1 MARKKTEIS
10 NKSFTG
16 KKTPAQSE
24 TQLQWPKITTKEAL
38 ECRELIPDQIY
49 VIDEFLSVEEC
60 ASFSK
65 FITSL
70 PLVAT
75 PPPKK
80 GEATRVNPT
89 ARHIRQ
95 LTGLLSSDRI
105 SFQSKEFAMTV
116 FNAIWPHL
124 PTLPCSEIK
133 AADAIP
139 AGCNSNIR
147 LYKYGPGEYFGPH
160 YDDSVRDKE
169 TGWWSEWT
177 VLVYVTGKEDGVDGG
192 ETVFF
197 GPTSGSKSNTEAIV
211 PPLTRGSALIHRHG
225 RACMLHEGRQVKA
238 GTKLVLRTDIMFAR
252 LPH

>member
-80 GEATRVNPT
+80 GEATRVN
-89 ARHIRQ
+89 H
-95 LTGLLSSDRI
+95 RI

-197 GPTSGSKSNTEAIV
+197 GPTSGSRSNTEAIV